1 MSEKKT
7 VDTVIEAG
15 WVIPVTA
22 DKEVL
27 KNHALVINDGTIVA
41 ITPNEQVLDQFQPA
55 NHQQLPNHALIP
67 GFINTHCHAA
77 MSFFR
82 GKADDL
88 PLMTWLN
95 EHIWPAESQW
105 VSAEFVH
112 DGTQLAIAEMLRCG
126 TTTFSDMYFF
136 PEVAAKVALDAKI
149 RSQISFPIM
158 DFPTPWAK
166 DPDEY
171 LHKGLEVFDQFRHQ
185 SMTRIMFGPHA
196 PYTVSDEPLK
206 RIATLSEQLDA
217 AIQMHIHETPTEVND
232 GLAKTGKRPLQRLH
246 DLGLLSPR
254 LQCVHMTQIT
264 EADIQLLQQTGA
276 HVVHCPE
283 SNLKLA
289 SGFSPVDQ
297 LLKAGINV
305 SLGTDGAA
313 SNNDLDILSE
323 MRTAALLAKAV
334 AEDAEALSAHEAL
347 AMATINGA
355 KTLGIDDITGSLE
368 VNKAADIT
376 AINLDELENLP
387 MYHPVSQIVYTASS
401 RQVTHVWV
409 NGHLVLNNRELTT
422 LDIDYLKANALRWK
436 EKIITGK

>member
-1 MSEKKT
+1 MSEKKV
-7 VDTVIEAG
+7 VDTIIEAG
-15 WVIPVTA
+15 WVIPVNG

-27 KNHALVINDGTIVA
+27 QNHALVINGGTIIA
-41 ITPNEQVLDQFQPA
+41 IIPNEQVLNQYQPT

-136 PEVAAKVALDAKI
+136 PEVAARVALDAKI

-171 LHKGLEVFDQFRHQ
+171 IHKGLEVFDQFRHQ

-217 AIQMHIHETPTEVND
+217 AVQMHIHETPTEVD
-232 GLAKTGKRPLQRLH
+232 EGLAKTGKRPLQRLH

-264 EADIQLLQQTGA
+264 EADIQLLLQTGA

-297 LLKAGINV
+297 LLKAGVNV

-313 SNNDLDILSE
+313 SNNDLDMLGE

-334 AEDAEALSAHEAL
+334 AEDAAALSAHEAL

-368 VNKAADIT
+368 VNKAADVT

-409 NGHLVLNNRELTT
+409 DGNLVLNNRELTT
-422 LDIDYLKANALRWK
+422 LDIDYLKANTLRWK
-436 EKIITGK
+436 EHIITGK

>member
-171 LHKGLEVFDQFRHQ
+171 IHKGLEVFDQFRHQ

>member
-1 MSEKKT
+1 MSEKKA
-7 VDTVIEAG
+7 VDTIIEAG
-15 WVIPVTA
+15 WVIPVNA

-27 KNHALVINDGTIVA
+27 KNHALVINDGTIIA
-41 ITPNEQVLDQFQPA
+41 ILPNDQALNQFQPA

-136 PEVAAKVALDAKI
+136 PEVAARVALDAKI

-171 LHKGLEVFDQFRHQ
+171 IHKGLEVFDQFRHQ

-217 AIQMHIHETPTEVND
+217 AVQMHIHETPTEVD
-232 GLAKTGKRPLQRLH
+232 EGLAKTGKRPLQRLH

-264 EADIQLLQQTGA
+264 EADIQLLLQTGA

-297 LLKAGINV
+297 LLKAGVNV

-313 SNNDLDILSE
+313 SNNDLDMLGE

-334 AEDAEALSAHEAL
+334 AEDAAALSAHEAL

-409 NGHLVLNNRELTT
+409 DGNLVLNNRELTT

-436 EKIITGK
+436 EHIITGQ

>member
-171 LHKGLEVFDQFRHQ
+171 IHKGLEVFDQFRHH

>member
-276 HVVHCPE
+276 NVVHCPE

-368 VNKAADIT
+368 ANKAADIT